1 MEDIDTTGNAT
12 YGPTGEEEDIFF
24 SEVIRG
30 EYELLYLDTY
40 LRETL
45 GQH

>member
-12 YGPTGEEEDIFF
+12 EGSAGEEDIFF

-30 EYELLYLDTY
+30 EHELLYLDTY

-45 GQH
+45 GRH